1 MIVHVEASLLRG
13 DLPESQALLA
23 IKDVYEGEELSI
35 GQVIDRLDGNPSI
48 KVVLDANRYGEELG
62 LTGEEA
68 KWEFQGALSK
78 LDVLRRKLEL
88 ERLLGGGLRS
98 KDELATYNDKL
109 KIYNQLRGAVSAEKQ
124 NHV

>member
-1 MIVHVEASLLRG
+1 MRAKR
-13 DLPESQALLA
+13 
-23 IKDVYEGEELSI
+23 LSI
-35 GQVIDRLDGNPSI
+35 GQVIDRLEGNPSI

-68 KWEFQGALSK
+68 KWEFQGALGK
-78 LDVLRRKLEL
+78 LDVLRRKAEL

-109 KIYNQLRGAVSAEKQ
+109 KVYNQLRGAVSAE
-124 NHV
+124 NRSHA